1 MLVRALLIACAAFA
15 PPIGGLAPSPEA
27 LAAASVA
34 AAETSVAGTATP
46 AGPVRPSPVT
56 IKIIGFNDYH
66 GHLQSPGTFGEHTA
80 VPVERRP
87 AVGGADALAAAVA
100 RLQARN
106 RHHAVV
112 GAGDFIG
119 ASPLISA
126 LFHDEP
132 AVETLNRIGVEFNAV
147 GNHEFDKGAAELLR
161 LQHGGCKRTGGRP
174 DPHSCRGAQVGT
186 PVPFEGARFRWL
198 SANVVSTV
206 TGRPLLPA
214 YGIKSFGRIKIAFV
228 GLTLEGTPGIVA
240 PSGVAGLA
248 FRDEAE
254 TVNALVPKLRRE
266 GVDGIVVLL
275 HQGGVQTGGLS
286 DINGC
291 DGDLAGSELASIVAR
306 LDDAVDLVISGHTHA
321 AYNCSAHTVDVR
333 SADGVVTRT
342 ARPTGLPNASG
353 RRIPVTSAGAYG
365 RVLTD
370 IDLTLDPRSDRI
382 VAVHAVNRLVDRTD
396 PELDAAIAG
405 DPRVRNLVA
414 AYDRLVTPIAHRVI
428 GSISAD
434 LPSRADAAGNMPAGE
449 LIADA
454 QLAATAIRGRGD
466 AVIAFINPGGV
477 RHPGFTHRSSAA
489 AEGDGQVTYGEAF
502 TAQPFGNALVTLT
515 LTGQDLKRVLEQ
527 QFAGCRGQTHQRILV
542 PSRGF
547 TYSWS
552 AGEACDARVRDV
564 RLRDAAGAVDRIVD
578 ADGVVRNPGK
588 TYRVTV
594 NDFLAGGGDGFTAFR
609 AGRDRLVGP
618 RDIDA
623 LTAFLGRHLGP
634 ARAAYDPAAPSL
646 MKPRVTRLP

>member
-1 MLVRALLIACAAFA
+1 MLARALLIACAALA
-15 PPIGGLAPSPEA
+15 PPVAVQVQAHERHAGAKAPASEGRASSPASAGPSPMA
-27 LAAASVA
+27 
-34 AAETSVAGTATP
+34 
-46 AGPVRPSPVT
+46 

-80 VPVERRP
+80 VPPTGRP
-87 AVGGADALAAAVA
+87 AVGGADVLAAAVA
-100 RLQARN
+100 RLKARN

-132 AVETLNRIGVEFNAV
+132 AVETLNRIGVEFTAV

-161 LQHGGCKRTGGRP
+161 LQHGGCKRAGGAP
-174 DPHSCRGAQVGT
+174 DPRSCRGAQVGT

-198 SANVVSTV
+198 SANVVSNA

-214 YGIKSFGRIKIAFV
+214 YGIKSFGRVKIAFV
-228 GLTLEGTPGIVA
+228 GVTLEGTPGIVA
-240 PSGVAGLA
+240 PSGVTGLA

-254 TVNALVPKLRRE
+254 TVNALVPRLRRE
-266 GVDGIVVLL
+266 GADGIVVLL

-321 AYNCSAHTVDVR
+321 AYNCSARTVDVR
-333 SADGVVTRT
+333 SANGVATRT
-342 ARPTGLPNASG
+342 PRPTGLPNAEG
-353 RRIPVTSAGAYG
+353 RRVPVTSAGAYG

-370 IDLTLDPRSDRI
+370 IDVTVDPQSRRI
-382 VAVHAVNRLVDRTD
+382 VAVHPVNRLVDRTD
-396 PELDAAIAG
+396 PELGAAIAG
-405 DPRVRNLVA
+405 DPRVRELVA
-414 AYDRLVTPIAHRVI
+414 AYDRLATPIANRVI
-428 GSISAD
+428 GSIAAE
-434 LPSRADAAGNMPAGE
+434 LPSAADAAGNLPAGE

-454 QLAATAIRGRGD
+454 QLAATAGGGRGD

-477 RHPGFTHRSSAA
+477 RHPGFIHPSGAA

-502 TAQPFGNALVTLT
+502 AVQPFGNALVTLT
-515 LTGQDLKRVLEQ
+515 LTGRDLKRVLEQ
-527 QFAGCRGQTHQRILV
+527 QFAGCHGQTRQRTLV

-547 TYSWS
+547 RYGWS
-552 AGEACDARVRDV
+552 AGAACDARVRDV
-564 RLRDAAGAVDRIVD
+564 RLLDPEGAVVDRIVD
-578 ADGVVRNPGK
+578 TDGVVLNPAR

-594 NDFLAGGGDGFTAFR
+594 NDFLAGGGDGFTAFQD
-609 AGRDRLVGP
+609 GTDRLVGP

-623 LTAFLGRHLGP
+623 LTAFLARHLRP
-634 ARAAYDPAAPSL
+634 QRAAYDPAAPSL
-646 MKPRVTRLP
+646 LKPRVTRLP